1 MHFRI
6 CGSEIPQFLDVLLCH
21 AKAFEH
27 SQTFISLDFVALTF
41 ESTKHE
47 FPDSLQAV
55 SVEDS
60 SWARTA
66 QPFVACHREG

>member
-1 MHFRI
+1 MI
-6 CGSEIPQFLDVLLCH
+6 CGSEVPQFLDVLLCH

-27 SQTFISLDFVALTF
+27 SQTFISLDFIV
-41 ESTKHE
+41 HE